1 VLAKGGIRKI
11 VAEKAKDGF
20 SGKNIFSGQ
29 FAL

>member
-11 VAEKAKDGF
+11 VTEKTKDGF
-20 SGKNIFSGQ
+20 SGKNIFLGQ